1 MPAQGFIEGQMGS
14 QGFWLAMCKPSWC
27 KAKQRKGEE
36 MGKAHRTEELP
47 VSMEPL
53 GSKGRYRRDE
63 EVS

>member
-1 MPAQGFIEGQMGS
+1 MGS